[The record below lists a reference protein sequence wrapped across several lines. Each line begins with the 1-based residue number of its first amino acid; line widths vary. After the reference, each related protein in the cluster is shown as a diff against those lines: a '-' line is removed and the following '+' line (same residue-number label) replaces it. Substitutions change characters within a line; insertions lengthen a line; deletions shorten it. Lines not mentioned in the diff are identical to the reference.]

1 MKKNKLNILFLILID
16 VLAYYTTL
24 TFAFLTR
31 KALSFLSVDI
41 LKFSF
46 DYIHFLKLWWI
57 PLVFLLFIGYEKLY
71 TRRFPFWDEV
81 KQILKAVTLATL
93 VIFAIVSLGKITN
106 QISRLTIIFIWL
118 YGIFIFPIFR
128 LYGKKLLFK
137 AGLWQKPLIIIGAG
151 ETGIKTAE
159 GLLQDTHTGYE
170 IIGFL
175 DDFKTQDIRVKDKT
189 FPILGKI
196 NDFDKLNLDIDTVVV
211 AIPSMEKDKLTHLI
225 NHFHTKVSRVFIIPD
240 LQGVSLLNS
249 ELYHLFMQQLFMI
262 RINNNL
268 KSKLNQE
275 LKRAFDLVVSVAM
288 LPVLLPVMAIIAIII
303 KLDSKGNIF
312 FIQERLGKN
321 GRIFYCY
328 KFRTMYENNEEIL
341 NKYLKENPKAKQEW
355 DKYKKLRGYD
365 PRITRIGRF
374 LRKTSL
380 DELPQ
385 IFNVLKGDMSLVG
398 PRPYLP
404 REIDDMGEYKD
415 IILMSLP
422 GITGLWQVSGRNEL
436 EFRDRLK
443 LDTWYVLNWSLW
455 LDIVILFK
463 TIKVVLKREGAY

>member
-1 MKKNKLNILFLILID
+1 MLFLILID

-31 KALSFLSVDI
+31 KALSFLPIDI

-46 DYIHFLKLWWI
+46 DYTHFLKLWWI
-57 PLVFLLFIGYEKLY
+57 PLIFLLFMGYEKLY

-175 DDFKTQDIRVKDKT
+175 DDFKNQNVEVKDKT

-196 NDFDKLNLDIDTVVV
+196 NDFDKLNLEIDTVVV

-268 KSKLNQE
+268 KSQLNQG
-275 LKRAFDLVVSVAM
+275 LKRAFDLVVSIAL
-288 LPVLLPVMAIIAIII
+288 LPVLLPLIGIIGLLI
-303 KLDSKGNIF
+303 KIDSPGPIF
-312 FIQERLGKN
+312 FAHTRIGKNGKPIKVYKFRSMYIDSQERLK
-321 GRIFYCY
+321 
-328 KFRTMYENNEEIL
+328 EIL
-341 NKYLKENPKAKQEW
+341 EKDPKARKEW
-355 DKYKKLRGYD
+355 ETYFKLKND
-365 PRITRIGRF
+365 PRVTKIGKF

-385 IFNVLKGDMSLVG
+385 IFNVLKGEMSLVG
-398 PRPYLP
+398 PRPVIKD
-404 REIDDMGEYKD
+404 EIEKYYKD
-415 IILMSLP
+415 YADYYYMVRP
-422 GITGLWQVSGRNEL
+422 GITGLWQVSGRSDTDYDY
-436 EFRDRLK
+436 RVK